1 MHEDRAVVVFVLFEE
16 VDERVEVVTVVGTE
30 VFEAQLFEKSA
41 GNDHVLEELLHV
53 VREFVQ
59 LAADDR
65 NSIHDALREIL
76 R

>member
-1 MHEDRAVVVFVLFEE
+1 M
-16 VDERVEVVTVVGTE
+16 TVVGAE
-30 VFEAQLFEKSA
+30 VFEAQLFEKGA

-65 NSIHDALREIL
+65 NSIHHAFGEIL